1 MKNIKERISNEKKNQ
16 FGESGGCILTVLFC
30 TLWWGP
36 PMHQWVLEQCTVHF
50 FFWRSSINTS
60 LALWFDPQLGHSHER
75 SDWLDV
81 IIVMQ
86 NCMFFFFFSDK
97 GNESAKG
104 AGVQLIQ
111 HCSCGSCEFNW
122 TGVFVLHRTTCTD
135 YQHNCSLYSVLAT
148 RNCFFLVSKDA
159 YNVLSLRPYNI
170 ILNIHKD
177 ICIYFGAYLISIQY
191 LRREAECLQDLQAIQ
206 TFKKAII
213 LSLNTA
219 WLRGGKQYNY
229 CLNMMDE

>member
-1 MKNIKERISNEKKNQ
+1 MHTNTHAFPTNRHPVTKETWPVCGWSQNMQAQSSAVANTAHEQLLSLFPIKVISMPITRWWKTLKNVLVMKKQNQ

-60 LALWFDPQLGHSHER
+60 LALRFDPQLGHSHER

-86 NCMFFFFFSDK
+86 NCMFFFFSDK

-148 RNCFFLVSKDA
+148 RNCFFSGLK
-159 YNVLSLRPYNI
+159 R
-170 ILNIHKD
+170 
-177 ICIYFGAYLISIQY
+177 CIQCAFFETI
-191 LRREAECLQDLQAIQ
+191 
-206 TFKKAII
+206 
-213 LSLNTA
+213 
-219 WLRGGKQYNY
+219 
-229 CLNMMDE
+229 